1 MFMTKTA
8 AVLSIIASAAVSYAT
23 LFFLPLA
30 YLAVVAAI
38 PLMYLK
44 GWKSFVAGLVIGTA
58 SASSLYLI
66 YPIQKVA
73 QLSAIIGGIV
83 SLSPVLVLT
92 VFPLVYGLI
101 FAFAS
106 LLWSE
111 IRENAVHRRGKNG
124 VESQN

>member
-1 MFMTKTA
+1 MTKTA

>member
-1 MFMTKTA
+1 MTKMG
-8 AVLSIIASAAVSYAT
+8 AVISIVASAAVSYAT

-44 GWKSFVAGLVIGTA
+44 GWRTFVAGLIIGIT
-58 SASSLYLI
+58 SAFSLYLI
-66 YPIQKVA
+66 YPLQKVA
-73 QLSAIIGGIV
+73 ELSAIIGGIV
-83 SLSPVLVLT
+83 SLSPVLVLV

-101 FAFAS
+101 LAFSA

-111 IRENAVHRRGKNG
+111 IRENIVNRKAKSGMGSRN
-124 VESQN
+124 

>member
-1 MFMTKTA
+1 MTKMG
-8 AVLSIIASAAVSYAT
+8 AVISIVASAAVSYAT

-44 GWKSFVAGLVIGTA
+44 GWRTFVAGLIIGIT
-58 SASSLYLI
+58 SAFSLYLI
-66 YPIQKVA
+66 YPLQKVA
-73 QLSAIIGGIV
+73 ELSAIIGGIV
-83 SLSPVLVLT
+83 SLSPVLVLV

-101 FAFAS
+101 LAFSA

-111 IRENAVHRRGKNG
+111 IRENIVHRKAKSGMGSRN
-124 VESQN
+124 

>member
-1 MFMTKTA
+1 MTKMG

-30 YLAVVAAI
+30 YLAVIAAI

-44 GWKSFVAGLVIGTA
+44 GWRSFVAGLIVGIG
-58 SASSLYLI
+58 SAFSLYLI
-66 YPIQKVA
+66 YPFQKVA
-73 QLSAIIGGIV
+73 ELSAIIGGIV
-83 SLSPVLVLT
+83 SLSPVLVLV

-101 FAFAS
+101 LGFAS

-111 IRENAVHRRGKNG
+111 IRENVVQRKAKSGTGSGN
-124 VESQN
+124 